1 MWLVGMMGSGK
12 STVGREAATRV
23 GVAFYDTDR
32 LVEEMA
38 RTTVDAIWE
47 DVGERGFRELERRV
61 IATIPVSDFIAA
73 AGGGAVLSVEN
84 REHMSRGEPIVW
96 LRASPDQLASR
107 LELDGSR
114 PLLAHDPAPEARLAA
129 ILEERSSLYSGLAT
143 DFVDTDD
150 RDVEDVVCDVVGLWR
165 R

>member
-129 ILEERSSLYSGLAT
+129 LLEERSSLYWGLAT
-143 DFVDTDD
+143 DLVDTDD
-150 RDVEDVVCDVVGLWR
+150 RDIEDVVCDVVGLWR